1 MLPSLVV
8 PAQSI
13 CRRNGRDT
21 FERIILCPEDETWKI
36 SNLQRAKEYGAP
48 VLFMYK
54 GGCYRCIHTQNGVG
68 GSYSLLSSLRG
79 FSRYLS
85 FE

>member
-21 FERIILCPEDETWKI
+21 FERIILCPKDETWKI

-54 GGCYRCIHTQNGVG
+54 GGLLPLYTYAEWRGWLGVG
-68 GSYSLLSSLRG
+68 CVV
-79 FSRYLS
+79 
-85 FE
+85 